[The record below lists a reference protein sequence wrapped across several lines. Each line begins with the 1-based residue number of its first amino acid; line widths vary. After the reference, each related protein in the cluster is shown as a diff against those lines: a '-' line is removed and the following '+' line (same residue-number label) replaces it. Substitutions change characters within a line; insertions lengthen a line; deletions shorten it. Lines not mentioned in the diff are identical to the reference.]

1 MTKPISIR
9 SLPVQWAMEPSFV
22 PPIKRRSVLSWLC
35 CLRES
40 AAHNRRVDIVGRPVW
55 ESAGKKTMRSVR
67 LHQSGGAFLNNIP
80 GKGEEI

>member
-9 SLPVQWAMEPSFV
+9 SLPVRWAVEPSFV
-22 PPIKRRSVLSWLC
+22 LPIKRRSVLSWLC

-40 AAHNRRVDIVGRPVW
+40 AAHNRRVDVVGRPVW
-55 ESAGKKTMRSVR
+55 ENGENQTMRSVR
-67 LHQSGGAFLNNIP
+67 LHQSEGTFLNSIP